1 MHVLFVLDTWGLIG
15 GTERYASVV
24 VPALMERGHR
34 VTVLCREDQQPG
46 FADVAVLEFPE
57 LEAGSLPK
65 HVRTRLAQS
74 VEAIAPDVIYVSAMR
89 SVSANEVL
97 VDLAP
102 VVRYVHDHVAFCPG
116 LNKYKEDGDTCRE
129 PMGAVCLQ
137 RYWLKGGCICF
148 KKDDERG
155 YLFAPIRELSRKQK
169 ELATVKRSARVLT
182 NSRYMLTQLLQLDF
196 DPSLTSILY
205 YFTNSGSAL
214 ADQPKAQSSECLD
227 QATCDFLA
235 RDPEA
240 GLLLTPARLTL
251 PDKGV
256 DYLLSTLNQVERPFR
271 AIIAG
276 TGPAEAWLRQ
286 KAIEDGVMDR
296 VFFAGWQSSDAM
308 EELYRRA
315 DVVVCPSVWD
325 EPFGLVGLEA
335 MAHETPIVAYEVGGI
350 PDWLEHEH
358 NGFLVPRKDT
368 LAMARAIDQLLGDS
382 DLRALFG
389 RQGKALA
396 EERFGRQEHVDALE
410 KILTAACG

>member
-46 FADVAVLEFPE
+46 FADVKVLEFPE
-57 LEAGSLPK
+57 LGAGGLAK
-65 HVRTRLAQS
+65 HVRGRLAQA
-74 VEAIAPDVIYVSAMR
+74 VEDVAPDVIYVSAMR
-89 SVSANEVL
+89 SVSGNEVL
-97 VDLAP
+97 VELAP

-116 LNKYKEDGDTCRE
+116 LNKYKEDGETCRE

-155 YLFAPIRELSRKQK
+155 YLFAPIREFRRKQK

-196 DPSLTSILY
+196 DPDLTSILY
-205 YFTNSGSAL
+205 YFTNSGEA
-214 ADQPKAQSSECLD
+214 APAQAVAGAENSLD
-227 QATCDFLA
+227 QATADFLA

-256 DYLLSTLNQVERPFR
+256 DFLLSALNQIKRPFR
-271 AIIAG
+271 AVIAG

-286 KAIEDGVMDR
+286 KAIDDGVVDR

-335 MAHETPIVAYEVGGI
+335 MAHRTPIVAFDVGGI

-358 NGFLVPRKDT
+358 NGLLVPRKDT
-368 LAMARAIDQLLGDS
+368 QAMAQAIDQLLGDPE
-382 DLRALFG
+382 LRALYGEQG
-389 RQGKALA
+389 RERAD
-396 EERFGRQEHVDALE
+396 ERFSRQEHVDALE
-410 KILTAACG
+410 KILADTCS